1 MKHHN
6 RPFLIAITGGI
17 ASGKTIACRELED
30 LGLRVYYTDKI
41 AHKVLDQQDIKAK
54 IINKFAELEL
64 VKEGNLDRKL
74 LGEMVFNDPEKL
86 KYLNALIHPHVK
98 TEIQDII
105 EQSEEKIIIFEIPL
119 LVESNLQAAF
129 DLTINLHTPKSLQ
142 IERLMQNR
150 KMSREKAEKIINSQ
164 IESDIRIKKTDL
176 TIDNLGKISDLR
188 YHIKKL
194 VDELPRF
201 PFKKVIK
208 ITEV

>member
-194 VDELPRF
+194 VAELPQF